1 MTSKAPA
8 FHTTIQPRWNKTLDA
23 NHEPGKTISGN
34 RTATQD
40 LPKNSLTLNV
50 HALGYQVGKELGRG
64 GLGLVSSAKQ
74 LIFDR
79 SVAIKRL
86 LTGATDPDA
95 SMKFFAEALITAQLE
110 HPNIVPIH
118 DLITDSEGQ
127 LQLVMKRIE
136 GLSWRDLLYPRN
148 KEHLAR
154 AHDFAIDDHLD
165 ILLKVCDAV
174 SFAHQKGI
182 LHRDLKP
189 ENVMVGTF
197 GEVLV
202 MDWGCAVAFGNGGH
216 HPVVPH
222 IDKAPQISG
231 TPSYMAPEMAL
242 EQTERIGP
250 HSDVYQ
256 LGAVLYE
263 VLTLQKPHRGASVYA
278 VLADAIQGSVVPPAQ
293 AAPLR
298 DIPDELADICLAA
311 LVKDSD
317 ARIRMV
323 SEFAQRIKDY
333 RRHAQAIALEA
344 SARAHLSAAVKQRNS
359 ADDDLRKAVSAAE
372 QAREIWPGW
381 RTAEQTQLDAT
392 LAYARHHLEVGAAT
406 LAVVHANRA
415 MTLAQELGRKDLATT
430 ANALSVKARA
440 TAATQAARQRQLR
453 LARLGL
459 VVASVVLVIGL
470 AIFLMVVTAEQHRTL
485 AEQRRTLAEQQRTV
499 AALAEAKQA
508 LAALTSEQAARSSD
522 QKTSAPALIAQA
534 RKAIAA
540 KDWNAAITA
549 LNTAIEFNPKLTEA
563 HQLLANIYAVAK
575 RYDEAQ
581 KAGLRWQETSN
592 GEANSTQLIALCRA
606 LAAKLSPVKTAETQ
620 LQLTELFE
628 RQNLYTLAETTAIS
642 PEKRLAIYRKH
653 IDATWPGV
661 GAGISMRE
669 DGKLV
674 AALSDNPRGFTGR
687 STLVDLEPIRGLP
700 FAELN
705 LTSTGVKKIDALAGM
720 PLEALSLEQTAIS
733 DLSPLR
739 GLALKELNISQTK
752 VSDLTPLRGMPLT
765 KMIMKECQVTD
776 LTPLTGAPISDI
788 VIGTRV
794 QNLTPLRGMP
804 LELCEIIATG
814 DLDLSPLTASP
825 LVSFSVGTSGIIDL
839 AALPTSLSTL
849 NLWGTTLRRTADLK
863 RFNLHALQFDSVN
876 PAIDIHHL
884 ASEKLETFRANRTHL
899 LAFDSFS
906 APRLKSFSFG
916 THGDIH
922 SGIMTDLDLAPL
934 MASPLTEIQMGDMTP
949 QTWRSL
955 FALRNSPTLTKVFI
969 DNNNAWIP
977 VAEFWRRYQP
987 DSIGIG
993 K

>member
-1 MTSKAPA
+1 MASKVPA
-8 FHTTIQPRWNKTLDA
+8 FHTTIQQRLNKTLDA
-23 NHEPGKTISGN
+23 NHEPGKTISGSC
-34 RTATQD
+34 TATQD
-40 LPKNSLTLNV
+40 FSKNSLTLNV

-154 AHDFAIDDHLD
+154 AQEFAIDDHLD

-298 DIPDELADICLAA
+298 AIPDELADICLAA

-317 ARIRMV
+317 ARIRRV

-344 SARAHLSAAVKQRNS
+344 SARAHLSAAVKQRNR

-415 MTLAQELGRKDLATT
+415 MTLAQELGRKDLA
-430 ANALSVKARA
+430 AIALSVKARA
-440 TAATQAARQRQLR
+440 TATTQAARQRQLR
-453 LARLGL
+453 LARMGL
-459 VVASVVLVIGL
+459 VAASVALVIGL
-470 AIFLMVVTAEQHRTL
+470 AIFLMVVTAEQ
-485 AEQRRTLAEQQRTV
+485 RRTVAEQQRTV
-499 AALAEAKQA
+499 AALARAEQA
-508 LAALTSEQAARSSD
+508 LAALTSEQAARTSD

-592 GEANSTQLIALCRA
+592 GEANATQLIALCRT
-606 LAAKLSPVKTAETQ
+606 LVAKLGPVKTADAQ
-620 LQLTELFE
+620 LLLTELFE

-687 STLVDLEPIRGLP
+687 STVVDL
-700 FAELN
+700 
-705 LTSTGVKKIDALAGM
+705 
-720 PLEALSLEQTAIS
+720 
-733 DLSPLR
+733 
-739 GLALKELNISQTK
+739 
-752 VSDLTPLRGMPLT
+752 
-765 KMIMKECQVTD
+765 
-776 LTPLTGAPISDI
+776 
-788 VIGTRV
+788 
-794 QNLTPLRGMP
+794 
-804 LELCEIIATG
+804 
-814 DLDLSPLTASP
+814 
-825 LVSFSVGTSGIIDL
+825 
-839 AALPTSLSTL
+839 
-849 NLWGTTLRRTADLK
+849 
-863 RFNLHALQFDSVN
+863 
-876 PAIDIHHL
+876 
-884 ASEKLETFRANRTHL
+884 
-899 LAFDSFS
+899 
-906 APRLKSFSFG
+906 
-916 THGDIH
+916 
-922 SGIMTDLDLAPL
+922 
-934 MASPLTEIQMGDMTP
+934 
-949 QTWRSL
+949 
-955 FALRNSPTLTKVFI
+955 
-969 DNNNAWIP
+969 
-977 VAEFWRRYQP
+977 
-987 DSIGIG
+987 
-993 K
+993 

>member
-1 MTSKAPA
+1 MASKAPA
-8 FHTTIQPRWNKTLDA
+8 FQTTIQQRWNKTLDA
-23 NHEPGKTISGN
+23 NHEPGKTISAN
-34 RTATQD
+34 RTATQRI
-40 LPKNSLTLNV
+40 PKSSLTESV

-64 GLGLVSSAKQ
+64 GLGLVSTAKQ

-86 LTGATDPDA
+86 LSGATDPDA

-118 DLITDSEGQ
+118 DLITDSDGQ

-136 GLSWRDLLYPRN
+136 GLSWRDLLFPRN
-148 KEHLAR
+148 KEQQAR
-154 AHDFAIDDHLD
+154 AQDFTIDDHLD

-189 ENVMVGTF
+189 ENIMVGTF

-202 MDWGCAVAFGNGGH
+202 MDWGCAVAFGSGGH

-222 IDKAPQISG
+222 IHEAPHLSG
-231 TPSYMAPEMAL
+231 TPSYMAPEMVL
-242 EQTERIGP
+242 EQNERIGP

-278 VLADAIQGSVVPPAQ
+278 VLADAIQGRVVPPAQ

-311 LVKDSD
+311 LVKDVD
-317 ARIRMV
+317 ARIKMV
-323 SEFAQRIKDY
+323 SEFSQRIKDY

-344 SARAHLSAAVKQRNS
+344 SARAHLTAAVKQRKS

-406 LAVVHANRA
+406 LAVVNANRA
-415 MTLAQELGRKDLATT
+415 MTLAQELGRKDLATI
-430 ANALSVKARA
+430 AIALSVKARA

-453 LARLGL
+453 LARMGL
-459 VVASVVLVIGL
+459 VATSVVLVIGL
-470 AIFLMVVTAEQHRTL
+470 AIFLMVVTAEQ
-485 AEQRRTLAEQQRTV
+485 RRTVAEQQRTV
-499 AALAEAKQA
+499 AALARAEQA
-508 LAALTSEQAARSSD
+508 LAALTSEQAARTSD

-563 HQLLANIYAVAK
+563 HQLLANVYAAAK
-575 RYDEAQ
+575 RFDEAQ

-592 GEANSTQLIALCRA
+592 GEANATQLIALCRT
-606 LAAKLSPVKTAETQ
+606 LAAKLNSVKTAETQ

-642 PEKRLAIYRKH
+642 HEKRLEIYRKH
-653 IDATWPGV
+653 IDVTWPGV

-674 AALSDNPRGFTGR
+674 AALSGNPRGFTGR
-687 STLVDLEPIRGLP
+687 STVVDLEPIRGLP

-739 GLALKELNISQTK
+739 GMALKELNISQTK

-776 LTPLTGAPISDI
+776 LTPLTGAPISELI
-788 VIGTRV
+788 IGSRV
-794 QNLTPLRGMP
+794 RDLAPLRGMP
-804 LELCEIIATG
+804 LEQCEVIATG
-814 DLDLSPLTASP
+814 DLDLSPLTNVP

-863 RFNLHALQFDSVN
+863 RFTLHSLQLDSVN

-884 ASEKLETFRANRTHL
+884 ASEKLETFSAYRTHL

-949 QTWRSL
+949 KTWRSL
-955 FALRNSPTLTKVFI
+955 FALRQCPTLTKVFI

-977 VAEFWRRYQP
+977 VADFWRRYRP

-993 K
+993 KE